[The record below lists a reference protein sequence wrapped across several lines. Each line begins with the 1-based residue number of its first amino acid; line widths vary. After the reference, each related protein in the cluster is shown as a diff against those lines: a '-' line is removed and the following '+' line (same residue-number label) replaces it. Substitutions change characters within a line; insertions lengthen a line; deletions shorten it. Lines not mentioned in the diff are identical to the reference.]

1 MGFILSVG
9 NGFGGMRGIRV
20 GVNGGVG
27 GPNDVG
33 LALGT
38 CEGEEEIC
46 GMDGIEVGVNGGVGA
61 PLQDGSAV
69 GMNGG
74 VGAPLLDGGAVG
86 MNGGVGAPLLDGS
99 AVGMNGGV
107 GGPKDV
113 GMGLGTCEGEE
124 EIGMDG
130 GCVGLSVGSR
140 VGCGGRVGI

>member
-9 NGFGGMRGIRV
+9 NGFGGLRGIRV

-46 GMDGIEVGVNGGVGA
+46 GMDGIE
-61 PLQDGSAV
+61 
-69 GMNGG
+69 
-74 VGAPLLDGGAVG
+74 
-86 MNGGVGAPLLDGS
+86 
-99 AVGMNGGV
+99 VGMNGGV

>member
-9 NGFGGMRGIRV
+9 NGFGGLRGIRV

-27 GPNDVG
+27 GPKDVG

-46 GMDGIEVGVNGGVGA
+46 GMDGIEVGMNGGVGA
-61 PLQDGSAV
+61 PLLDGSAV

-74 VGAPLLDGGAVG
+74 VGAPLLDGG
-86 MNGGVGAPLLDGS
+86 

>member
-9 NGFGGMRGIRV
+9 NGFGGLRGIRV

-46 GMDGIEVGVNGGVGA
+46 GMDGIE
-61 PLQDGSAV
+61 
-69 GMNGG
+69 
-74 VGAPLLDGGAVG
+74 VG

>member
-9 NGFGGMRGIRV
+9 NGFGGLRGIRV

-46 GMDGIEVGVNGGVGA
+46 GMDGIEVG
-61 PLQDGSAV
+61 
-69 GMNGG
+69 MNGG
-74 VGAPLLDGGAVG
+74 VGAP
-86 MNGGVGAPLLDGS
+86 N
-99 AVGMNGGV
+99 
-107 GGPKDV
+107 DV